1 MTTIGGLL
9 FLCRPAAISRLIIAV
24 GVRPTVKAVFGRRL
38 PAHVGEKNSII
49 VPNGAK
55 DYARAAIIS
64 VSVIVRIIATAAC
77 FLPRNVFRGFS
88 FVPRLAV
95 LCLAFSG
102 SFGGCFVI
110 PAAAGFSMA
119 ADKMPRGD
127 QPPLAAIATTE
138 PNRIAVAA
146 HMTETYNGQ
155 AIKTLIRK
163 IFSCRH
169 KEAL

>member
-1 MTTIGGLL
+1 MATILELL
-9 FLCRPAAISRLIIAV
+9 FACRPAHVSRFVVAFVV
-24 GVRPTVKAVFGRRL
+24 GPSVEGVLGRRF
-38 PAHVGEKNSII
+38 AAYVSQESRVI
-49 VPNGAK
+49 VPKKG
-55 DYARAAIIS
+55 YAGSAVAIIS
-64 VSVIVRIIATAAC
+64 MVVRVIATAAC
-77 FLPRNVFRGFS
+77 LFPTKRIQKIFFCLSTLRVLSRARGALS
-88 FVPRLAV
+88 
-95 LCLAFSG
+95 
-102 SFGGCFVI
+102 GGCFAI
-110 PAAAGFSMA
+110 PATAGFSMA

-127 QPPLAAIATTE
+127 QPPLTAIATTE